1 MVMNARKQAAKCN
14 TGPPIDGGGEN
25 RGAAAGVAQDGA
37 SGGAKLRLARQKKI
51 SPKCIFHLHA
61 VTSLVSCT
69 CELALPQRRERVSFR
84 RTRVKIEFYIASRP
98 ATFPC
103 NPNSEKK
110 SHQAYALAA
119 CGCHLLH
126 GVRGHLWHGRDH
138 SRRGL
143 RPRDF
148 NFVVPASAVVPAD
161 SVHDRR
167 TFERTAARGRL
178 LRVGAPRLG
187 ELLGLSGSV
196 ALTGRE
202 YL

>member
-1 MVMNARKQAAKCN
+1 MQENKRRSVTQVLRKTAR
-14 TGPPIDGGGEN
+14 GEK
-25 RGAAAGVAQDGA
+25 RGAEAVVSQDGE
-37 SGGAKLRLARQKKI
+37 SGGTKLRLARQKKI
-51 SPKCIFHLHA
+51 SPKCIFSLHA
-61 VTSLVSCT
+61 VTTLVSCT

-84 RTRVKIEFYIASRP
+84 RTRVKIEFYIASHP
-98 ATFPC
+98 ATFPR

-138 SRRGL
+138 SRSGL

-148 NFVVPASAVVPAD
+148 NFVFPASAVVPAD
-161 SVHDRR
+161 SIHDRR
-167 TFERTAARGRL
+167 TFERTAARGWL
-178 LRVGAPRLG
+178 LRMGTPRLG

-196 ALTGRE
+196 ALAGRKR
-202 YL
+202 L